1 MLGLCIR
8 CLIAFSDVTIS
19 VGNDGLGR
27 LTNRVLSG
35 QVKSQVFLLEPW
47 TASLQR
53 LSPFGSPSP
62 NLQVGAGGFV
72 NLKLVWGL

>member
-1 MLGLCIR
+1 MR
-8 CLIAFSDVTIS
+8 CLITLSDVTIS
-19 VGNDGLGR
+19 VGDDELGH

-35 QVKSQVFLLEPW
+35 QVKSQVFLLERW
-47 TASLQR
+47 MSSFQR

-62 NLQVGAGGFV
+62 NFQMVAGGFV